1 MEKVNYYIDQVDR
14 ELKKV
19 QLLNTLD
26 EKAKI
31 PKLKTYITLGLAAVI
46 SVFIFFN
53 IFGDLLSTLVAF
65 IYPAY
70 ASFKAIES
78 PDKTDDTQWL
88 TYWTVFGFL
97 HLIECFSDQILGWIS
112 FYYFIKAVF
121 TLWLSLPQ
129 FRGAELL
136 YNKFIKVYLIKN
148 QGKIDSHIE
157 GAIKNAEQL
166 YKSE

>member
-53 IFGDLLSTLVAF
+53 IFGDLLSTLVSIWIFNMNIWNF
-65 IYPAY
+65 IW
-70 ASFKAIES
+70 KR
-78 PDKTDDTQWL
+78 
-88 TYWTVFGFL
+88 
-97 HLIECFSDQILGWIS
+97 
-112 FYYFIKAVF
+112 
-121 TLWLSLPQ
+121 LSL
-129 FRGAELL
+129 
-136 YNKFIKVYLIKN
+136 Y
-148 QGKIDSHIE
+148 
-157 GAIKNAEQL
+157 
-166 YKSE
+166 